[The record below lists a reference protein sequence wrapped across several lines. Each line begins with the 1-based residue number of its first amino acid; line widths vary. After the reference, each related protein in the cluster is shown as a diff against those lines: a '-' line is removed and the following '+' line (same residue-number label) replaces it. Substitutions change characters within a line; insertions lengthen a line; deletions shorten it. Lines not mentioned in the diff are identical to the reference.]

1 MARATATL
9 AISLGLLTMNVK
21 LYLTAS
27 SESVSMNL
35 INPETGNRVKQVYVD
50 SSDYDEKKK
59 TLKSESV
66 KAVPFDKLLKGYEY
80 TKGKYVTFTQ
90 NEVKQ
95 LGLKKQDTLDLA
107 SFVPVSDIDPLH
119 VEKTYYL
126 APDKGA
132 ANAYVLLHKILSDQ
146 KLAAVGTW
154 VSSRGRDHLMV
165 IRPYG
170 KGLIIHQMFYEDEI
184 RSFEAKI
191 PDVKI
196 DPVKY
201 VLSKKLVEGFT
212 TDKFNKSKFRDTYV
226 DRVMAAVETKLNGGD
241 VTETTDEPEEVVNT
255 SEVEELRKS
264 LKLNG
269 MSDEEIDALIAQAS

>member
-1 MARATATL
+1 MARATATV
-9 AISLGLLTMNVK
+9 AISLGLVTLNVK
-21 LYLTAS
+21 MYLTAS

-35 INPETGNRVKQVYVD
+35 INPKTGNRVKQVYVD
-50 SSDYDEKKK
+50 SKDYDEKKK
-59 TLKSESV
+59 TLKSDNV

-80 TKGKYVTFTQ
+80 SKGKYVTFTQ

-95 LGLKKQDTLDLA
+95 LGLAKQDTLDLT

-126 APDKGA
+126 APDKGS

-165 IRPYG
+165 IRVYG
-170 KGLIIHQMFYEDEI
+170 KGLIIHQMFYDDEI
-184 RSFEAKI
+184 RSFEANI

-201 VLSKKLVEGFT
+201 VLSKRLIEGFV

-241 VTETTDEPEEVVNT
+241 VTETADKPEEVVNT
-255 SEVEELRKS
+255 SEVEELRNS